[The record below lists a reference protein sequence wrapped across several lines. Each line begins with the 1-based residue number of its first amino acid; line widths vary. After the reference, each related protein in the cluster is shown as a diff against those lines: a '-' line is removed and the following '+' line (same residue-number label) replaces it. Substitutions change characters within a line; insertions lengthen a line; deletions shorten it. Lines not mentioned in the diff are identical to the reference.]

1 MSSSWVDNG
10 VMTRVLILVQRRHID
25 LLRVASQAC

>member
-1 MSSSWVDNG
+1 
-10 VMTRVLILVQRRHID
+10 MTAELILVQRRHID